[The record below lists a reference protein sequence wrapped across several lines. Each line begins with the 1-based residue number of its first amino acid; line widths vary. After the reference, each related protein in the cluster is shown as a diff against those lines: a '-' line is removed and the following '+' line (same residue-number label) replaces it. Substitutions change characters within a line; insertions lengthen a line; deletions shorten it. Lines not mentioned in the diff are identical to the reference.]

1 MASCMWN
8 FPCLVRL
15 TALQLQL
22 LKGIDSLQRMTSNIL
37 YRELPQRFDYIF
49 VNKYMLMNY
58 LILLHVRIISTVMS
72 VQIYNITININ
83 VTYVCALNKV
93 PNNVKPTNKVMLF
106 IYIIIHFVSYILY

>member
-1 MASCMWN
+1 
-8 FPCLVRL
+8 
-15 TALQLQL
+15 
-22 LKGIDSLQRMTSNIL
+22 
-37 YRELPQRFDYIF
+37 
-49 VNKYMLMNY
+49 MLMNY